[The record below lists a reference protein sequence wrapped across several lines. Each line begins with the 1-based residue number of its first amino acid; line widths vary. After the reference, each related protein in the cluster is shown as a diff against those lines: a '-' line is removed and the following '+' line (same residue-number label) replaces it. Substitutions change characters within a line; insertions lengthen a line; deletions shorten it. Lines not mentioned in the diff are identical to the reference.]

1 MDELEE
7 LKQAIIAQ
15 IKARVPVQTVWATC
29 KSTNVNEG
37 TMVATREGLDYD
49 DVLLGI
55 GDDITVPKPN
65 SKVLLGLVE
74 NHGTAT
80 FLLFAEQVQERRIN
94 GKQFGGLVKADVAAQ
109 ENNIREFFAR

>member
-49 DVLLGI
+49 DVLLGMC
-55 GDDITVPKPN
+55 
-65 SKVLLGLVE
+65 
-74 NHGTAT
+74 
-80 FLLFAEQVQERRIN
+80 F
-94 GKQFGGLVKADVAAQ
+94 
-109 ENNIREFFAR
+109 